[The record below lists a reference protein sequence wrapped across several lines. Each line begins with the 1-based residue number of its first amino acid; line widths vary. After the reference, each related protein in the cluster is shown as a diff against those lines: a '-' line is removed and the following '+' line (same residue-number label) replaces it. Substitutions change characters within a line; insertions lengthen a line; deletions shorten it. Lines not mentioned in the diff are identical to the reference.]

1 VARLEGSS
9 GRRRAVREGTLI
21 LIFGHTGQVA
31 REIARLVPDAVFLGR
46 RELNLSEQGT
56 ARSAIHR
63 HLPESVINASAYTAV
78 DKAESEPGEASQ
90 LNERAPSEMAAA
102 CAELNI
108 PFVHI
113 STDYVFDGSGERP
126 FQPTEPTGPLNTYGR
141 TKLAGENAVRAEGG
155 AYAILRTSWVFS
167 LHGNNFVKT
176 MLRLS
181 ETRDHLRIVADQI
194 GGPTPAADIARACL
208 TIAER
213 LRKDPAL
220 TGTYH
225 FSGAPDVS
233 WADFAREIFRQTGR
247 DVTVEDIP
255 TSAYPTPAERP
266 KNSRLN
272 CDSLSVFGLERPD
285 WREGLSKVLHE
296 LGALK

>member
-1 VARLEGSS
+1 
-9 GRRRAVREGTLI
+9 LI

-78 DKAESEPGEASQ
+78 DKAESEPVEASQ

>member
-1 VARLEGSS
+1 
-9 GRRRAVREGTLI
+9 LI
-21 LIFGHTGQVA
+21 LVFGQTGQVA
-31 REIARLVPDAVFLGR
+31 SEIARLVPDAVFLGR
-46 RELNLSEQGT
+46 RKLSLAEAGT

-63 HLPESVINASAYTAV
+63 HLPEAVINASAYTAV
-78 DKAESEPGEASQ
+78 DKAESEPIEASQ
-90 LNERAPSEMAAA
+90 LNQSAPGEMAEA

-108 PFVHI
+108 PFVHV
-113 STDYVFDGSGERP
+113 STDYVFDGSGKRP
-126 FQPTEPTGPLNTYGR
+126 FQPDDPSGPLNTYGR
-141 TKLAGENAVRAEGG
+141 TKLAGEDAVREVGG
-155 AYAILRTSWVFS
+155 VYTILRTSWVFS
-167 LHGNNFVKT
+167 SHSNNFVKT

-181 ETRDHLRIVADQI
+181 ETHDHLRIVADQI
-194 GGPTPAADIARACL
+194 GGPTPAADIAKACL

-213 LRKDPAL
+213 LKKVPAH

-233 WADFAREIFRQTGR
+233 WANFARELFRQAGR